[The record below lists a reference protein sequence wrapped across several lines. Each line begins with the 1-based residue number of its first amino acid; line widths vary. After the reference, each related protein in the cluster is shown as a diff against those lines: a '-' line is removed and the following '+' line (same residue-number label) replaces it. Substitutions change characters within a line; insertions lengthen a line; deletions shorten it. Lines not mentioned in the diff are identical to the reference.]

1 MGELFEHILFSA
13 AGVVGAVLEKK
24 HQKYKRTTKLVL
36 LIRTLL
42 MKFDNAFE

>member
-1 MGELFEHILFSA
+1 VKFFERILFSA
-13 AGVVGAVLEKK
+13 AVVVDAVLEKK
-24 HQKYKRTTKLVL
+24 YQNNKRKTKLVL